1 MFTNSV
7 SCTIERRLL
16 VNYRIVPEVLQ
27 RHLPAPFRP
36 QLVSGWAIGG
46 VCFIRLGGLRPN
58 HSPSMVGIRT
68 ENVAHRFAVEWDDDA
83 GTKVGVFIPRRDT
96 NSRITALAGDRIFP
110 GMHRLAA
117 FEVHEAGPDLQLGV
131 KSRDGA
137 VRLSVAAH
145 ESAELSG
152 NLFSSTQAATDFFRR
167 GSIGYSPTG
176 SSGETLTG
184 VRLQAQSW
192 EAHPATIDD
201 MQSTMFDNPT
211 FFPRGSC
218 TLDFGL
224 VMRDLS
230 ARWVAEGVIHTRSG
244 AAAA

>member
-16 VNYRIVPEVLQ
+16 VNYRIDPEVLQ

-36 QLVSGWAIGG
+36 QLVSGWAVGG
-46 VCFIRLGGLRPN
+46 VCFIRLDDLRPN
-58 HSPSMVGIRT
+58 HSPSLVGIRT
-68 ENVAHRFAVEWDDDA
+68 ENVAHRFAVEWEDGV
-83 GTKVGVFIPRRDT
+83 GTQVGVFIPRRDT

-110 GMHRLAA
+110 GMHHLAE

-137 VRLSVAAH
+137 LRLSVAAR
-145 ESAELSG
+145 EAAELTG
-152 NLFSSTQAATDFFRR
+152 DLFTSVQAAVDFFRR

-176 SSGETLTG
+176 SSGGTLTG

-201 MQSTMFDNPT
+201 MQSTLFDNPT
-211 FFPRGSC
+211 IFPRGSC

-224 VMRDLS
+224 VMRDLP
-230 ARWVAEGVIHTRSG
+230 ARWVTEGVIQTRSG
-244 AAAA
+244 AAVA